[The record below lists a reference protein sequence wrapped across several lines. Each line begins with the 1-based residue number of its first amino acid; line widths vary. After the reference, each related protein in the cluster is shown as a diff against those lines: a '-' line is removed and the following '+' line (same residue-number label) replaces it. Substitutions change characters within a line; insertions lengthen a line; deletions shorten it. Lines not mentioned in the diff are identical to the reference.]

1 MSRKKRLLAYFEK
14 LNGLE
19 KDILVGK
26 AAELLL
32 ERNFCIETED
42 GMDLDVVVEQS
53 SEAVEDEVLK
63 YHATQQEVEEALKRT
78 RKLGEAALSYVEP
91 IPVIKRGC
99 SDRSFFRNISKK
111 EGTKGGEFGKC
122 LREAGIENEKAD
134 SIVSAFLYY
143 YWLPPQAEWH
153 IYLKKWV
160 REIYPELMDSYL
172 RAEQEFRQ
180 SWKEDDVQDA
190 QIIDN
195 KVPILCVKRVTHR
208 GIKID
213 GIDYWNDKLVMH
225 FLGKRVKV
233 EIGENSISVLDPN
246 RNPICTFEK

>member
-26 AAELLL
+26 AAELLQ

-42 GMDLDVVVEQS
+42 GMDLDVVEQIL
-53 SEAVEDEVLK
+53 ERTVEDEILK
-63 YHATQQEVEEALKRT
+63 CHATRQEVEDALRETHTKT
-78 RKLGEAALSYVEP
+78 V
-91 IPVIKRGC
+91 PVIRGC
-99 SDRSFFRNISKK
+99 SDRDFFRDISKM
-111 EGTKGGEFGKC
+111 ETAGGEFGKC

-143 YWLPPQAEWH
+143 YWLPPQAEWQ
-153 IYLKKWV
+153 IYLKELVK
-160 REIYPELMDSYL
+160 EIYPELMDSYI
-172 RAEQEFRQ
+172 RAEQEYRQ
-180 SWKEDDVQDA
+180 SWKQDDVQDA

-233 EIGENSISVLDPN
+233 EIGENSISVLNPN
-246 RNPICTFEK
+246 GNPICTFEK